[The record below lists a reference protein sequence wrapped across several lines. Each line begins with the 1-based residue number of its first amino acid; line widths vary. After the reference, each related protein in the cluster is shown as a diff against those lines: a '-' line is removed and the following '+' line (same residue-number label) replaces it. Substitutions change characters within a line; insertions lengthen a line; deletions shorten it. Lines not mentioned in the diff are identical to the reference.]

1 MSENFKVKD
10 YNESIPDYFAVRE
23 FRGNL
28 LDVAITMTGGQT
40 SNGLGLAHEVV
51 GAAEHLLIFGVPA
64 AALALPEEYAGSAAN
79 MKNQERTHREFD
91 TQQRFIPVL
100 RTLAISSLPDRVL
113 RLAEVNGS
121 TRHHVHVHDL
131 FAVLYAALPLTK
143 EDLITCR
150 LKIGKAFTR
159 DTLIRPFVAD
169 QLKYLAFMTAGGQG
183 LSNSDAVEIL
193 KSAFLSTRVDQA
205 DFAPAV
211 SEFLREHGG
220 LAGETPNNW
229 CAFIIVFVEERLKH
243 HTTVNVAARKSVA
256 HLASEEATGPSVDED
271 ADTAREFALFL
282 AEKASGKTWGK
293 STATH
298 PAPTWAA
305 PTGAAQPS
313 DPLYCWSHGACGH
326 TSKGYKKRKAGH
338 KEAATYRNQ
347 LGGKRAY

>member
-1 MSENFKVKD
+1 MSENFKVKE

-23 FRGNL
+23 FRGGI
-28 LDVAITMTGGQT
+28 LDLGITMTGSQT
-40 SNGLGLAHEVV
+40 PNGLGLAHEVV

-64 AALALPEEYAGSAAN
+64 APLALPDEYGGSAAN

-91 TQQRFIPVL
+91 TQQRLTPVL
-100 RTLAISSLPDRVL
+100 RTLTINGLPGRVL
-113 RLAEVNGS
+113 RLGEVNGS
-121 TRHHVHVHDL
+121 TRHHAHVHDL

-143 EDLITCR
+143 DDLGTCKSR
-150 LKIGKAFTR
+150 IAKPYQREI
-159 DTLIRPFVAD
+159 LIRPFVAD
-169 QLKYLAFMTAGGQG
+169 QLLYLGYMTAGGQG
-183 LSNSDAVEIL
+183 LSNSDAVELL

-229 CAFIIVFVEERLKH
+229 CAFIIIFVEERLKH
-243 HTTVNVAARKSVA
+243 HANVNVAARKAVA
-256 HLASEEATGPSVDED
+256 HSAAEDKSSVSVEED
-271 ADTAREFALFL
+271 AETAREFALFL
-282 AEKASGKTWGK
+282 AEKSTGKTWGK
-293 STATH
+293 PTGT
-298 PAPTWAA
+298 PTAPTWAA

-326 TSKGYKKRKAGH
+326 TSKGCKKKKAGH